1 MLLDVPSTD
10 LTLGHDRLIQPRP
23 DAGPGYIRPMLLVGA
38 ILLAVYVLDM
48 PWSAIV
54 IGLAAIVEIGE
65 TFFWIWLS
73 RRRRIQMG
81 PETLVGSRARVVVD
95 CLPQGQVR
103 AQGEL
108 WQALCPAGARAGEW
122 VRVTA
127 LDGLTL
133 VVEPE

>member
-1 MLLDVPSTD
+1 V
-10 LTLGHDRLIQPRP
+10 
-23 DAGPGYIRPMLLVGA
+23 LLVGA
-38 ILLAVYVLDM
+38 VLLAVYVLDA
-48 PWSAIV
+48 PWSVIV
-54 IGLAAIVEIGE
+54 VGIAAVVEVGE

-81 PETLVGSRARVVVD
+81 PETLVGASALVVAD

-103 AQGEL
+103 VQGEL
-108 WQALCPAGARAGEW
+108 WQALCPAGARVGDR
-122 VRVTA
+122 VRVTG

>member
-1 MLLDVPSTD
+1 MP
-10 LTLGHDRLIQPRP
+10 GR
-23 DAGPGYIRPMLLVGA
+23 GYIRPVLLVGA
-38 ILLAVYVLDM
+38 ILLAVYVLDA
-48 PWSAIV
+48 PWSVIV
-54 IGLAAIVEIGE
+54 VGIAAVVEVGE

-81 PETLVGSRARVVVD
+81 PETLVGSRAQVVVD

-103 AQGEL
+103 VQGEL
-108 WQALCPAGARAGEW
+108 WQALCPAGARAGEQ

-133 VVEPE
+133 VVERD

>member
-1 MLLDVPSTD
+1 MSSTN
-10 LTLGHDRLIQPRP
+10 LTLAHARLIQARP
-23 DAGPGYIRPMLLVGA
+23 DARPRYIRSVLLVGA
-38 ILLAVYVLDM
+38 VLLAVYVLDA
-48 PWSAIV
+48 PWSVIV
-54 IGLAAIVEIGE
+54 VGIAAVVEVGE

>member
-1 MLLDVPSTD
+1 V
-10 LTLGHDRLIQPRP
+10 
-23 DAGPGYIRPMLLVGA
+23 LLVGA
-38 ILLAVYVLDM
+38 IFLAVYVLDA

-54 IGLAAIVEIGE
+54 VGIAAVVEVGE

-73 RRRRIQMG
+73 RRRGVRMG

-95 CLPQGQVR
+95 CFPEGQVR
-103 AQGEL
+103 TQGEL
-108 WQALCPAGARAGEW
+108 WQALCPAGARAGDW

-133 VVEPE
+133 LVEPE

>member
-1 MLLDVPSTD
+1 V
-10 LTLGHDRLIQPRP
+10 
-23 DAGPGYIRPMLLVGA
+23 LLVGA
-38 ILLAVYVLDM
+38 ILLAVYVVDM
-48 PWSAIV
+48 PWSAIL
-54 IGLAAIVEIGE
+54 IGFAAVVEVGE

-127 LDGLTL
+127 LDGITL